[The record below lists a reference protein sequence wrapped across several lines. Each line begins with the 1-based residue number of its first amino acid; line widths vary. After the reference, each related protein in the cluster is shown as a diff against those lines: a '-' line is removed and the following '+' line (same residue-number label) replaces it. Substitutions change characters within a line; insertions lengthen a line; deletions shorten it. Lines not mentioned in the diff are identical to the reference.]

1 MKLLLIILII
11 AIFLVSFIKNNEHL
25 SLFEQIKKDQYDNE
39 LLFLVKIQNNYYNLY
54 NFNKTQYGNYKNYQ
68 DFIKDLISIF
78 NTKNIQDNYQLSE
91 FIKNLYLHTGNIL
104 NETLIKINNRSNKCK
119 KNNTYSY
126 QILDINGY
134 YYLDGF
140 YQFLKEI
147 FNIYKK
153 HGSEELLSK
162 NYFILFKNII
172 LTKKICNINVKT
184 GIPNKNI
191 KNNNRNNY

>member
-11 AIFLVSFIKNNEHL
+11 AIFLLSFIKNNEHL

-68 DFIKDLISIF
+68 DFIRDLISIF
-78 NTKNIQDNYQLSE
+78 NTKNIQGNYQLSE

-140 YQFLKEI
+140 NQFLKEI
-147 FNIYKK
+147 FNTYKK